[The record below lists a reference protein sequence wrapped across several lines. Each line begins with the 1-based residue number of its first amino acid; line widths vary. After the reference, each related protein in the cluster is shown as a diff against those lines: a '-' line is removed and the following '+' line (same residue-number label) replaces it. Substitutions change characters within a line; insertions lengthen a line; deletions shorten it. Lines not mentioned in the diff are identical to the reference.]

1 MEGSSQFEA
10 YLSISQDTTLIF
22 SYLLQP
28 ATLSI
33 SNGGV
38 ETLKLVDESNEATS
52 NVNIYDRQN
61 SAVEQK
67 RNTRLNS
74 NKSLLDDDSD
84 DEVRQDDRRD

>member
-1 MEGSSQFEA
+1 M
-10 YLSISQDTTLIF
+10 
-22 SYLLQP
+22 
-28 ATLSI
+28 
-33 SNGGV
+33 
-38 ETLKLVDESNEATS
+38 KLVDESNEATS
-52 NVNIYDRQN
+52 NVNIYDRQS

>member
-1 MEGSSQFEA
+1 MRHISQFRR
-10 YLSISQDTTLIF
+10 QGTTLIF
-22 SYLLQP
+22 SHLHQP